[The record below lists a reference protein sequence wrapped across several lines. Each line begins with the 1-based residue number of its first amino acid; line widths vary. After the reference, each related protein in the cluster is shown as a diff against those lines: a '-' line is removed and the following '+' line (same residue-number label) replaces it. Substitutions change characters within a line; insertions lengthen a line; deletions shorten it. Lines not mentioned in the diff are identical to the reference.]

1 MVNQKYN
8 EAFRGVCFLRI
19 REKNSQSNL
28 VLVAVLVPESKG
40 LQYGRRE
47 GKDQEKKESE

>member
-19 REKNSQSNL
+19 REKKLSVKSRTRSCSRPQ
-28 VLVAVLVPESKG
+28 SKG

>member
-19 REKNSQSNL
+19 REKNFQSNL
-28 VLVAVLVPESKG
+28 VLVAVLDPESKG
-40 LQYGRRE
+40 L
-47 GKDQEKKESE
+47 